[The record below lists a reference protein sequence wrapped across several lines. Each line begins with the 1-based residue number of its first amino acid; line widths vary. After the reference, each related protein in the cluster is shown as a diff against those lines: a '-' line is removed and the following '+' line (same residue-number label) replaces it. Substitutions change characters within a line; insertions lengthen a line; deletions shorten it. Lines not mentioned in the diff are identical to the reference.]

1 MKVNELKYIL
11 TNLNLIETFRTSSNI
26 YFNLY
31 SFRLVLMFF
40 IIFDNGIVLLIVI
53 FSFFNQIFK

>member
-31 SFRLVLMFF
+31 SFCLVSMFF